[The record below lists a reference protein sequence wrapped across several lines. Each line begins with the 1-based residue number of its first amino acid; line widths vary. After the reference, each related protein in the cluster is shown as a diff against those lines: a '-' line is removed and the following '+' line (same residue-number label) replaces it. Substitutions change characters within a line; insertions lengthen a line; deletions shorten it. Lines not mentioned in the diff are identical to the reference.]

1 MGLAMQSLV
10 RGLHYP
16 IIHESTMLA
25 DDLRTCA
32 AATVDAF
39 TPHWQDTAKRLMRQ
53 AADALDAADR
63 ALRENYERDTEGQP
77 K

>member
-1 MGLAMQSLV
+1 
-10 RGLHYP
+10 
-16 IIHESTMLA
+16 MLA